1 MSFDVNCNGQ
11 YLCAGTE
18 QIQKD
23 AYLLL
28 FDSRNTKLM
37 SGYWESHTDDVS
49 HVSIAIKFINNLNIL
64 LHIKFNF

>member
-1 MSFDVNCNGQ
+1 MSFDINCNGQ
-11 YLCAGTE
+11 FLCGGTE
-18 QIQKD
+18 QIKKD

-28 FDSRNTKLM
+28 FDTRNTKLM

-49 HVSIAIKFINNLNIL
+49 HVSISIKVMKYHNIL